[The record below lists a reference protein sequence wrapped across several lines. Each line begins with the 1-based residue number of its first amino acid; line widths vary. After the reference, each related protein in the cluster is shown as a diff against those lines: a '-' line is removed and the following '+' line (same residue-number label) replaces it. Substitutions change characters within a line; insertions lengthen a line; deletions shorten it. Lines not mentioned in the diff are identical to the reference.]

1 MTDEQWLRRESAA
14 LLALL
19 DTCEKPDTWTSIAND
34 CVLEGSAERIYH
46 HHLDPSAHSLER
58 EENDA
63 YAIQG
68 TLLDD
73 PPSPT
78 LVTRLENA
86 YKIAEQRL
94 DEWKRHGYDF
104 MSVFDPR
111 FPGQLRM
118 TIDVPPFLFASGII
132 IPNET
137 AVSVV
142 GSRACTPEGALFA
155 IDCARMLTKR
165 GIGVIAGLAKGIDTF
180 AHKTALADGGRTI
193 AFIGTGI
200 DRQYPAENR
209 DLQKRIENE
218 GLVLSQFM
226 PGAEPTRQTFPMRN
240 ALMSGYGIATIIAD
254 ANEHSG
260 TRIQARQAQRHGRPV
275 ILNHTVMDG
284 TQWGRELADKPGVYV
299 VRDASGA
306 SDALDYIMSIDDVDM
321 LARQLLDAAPA
332 AI

>member
-1 MTDEQWLRRESAA
+1 METPRIRLHVRIRPEIPRTTPHDHRRA
-14 LLALL
+14 
-19 DTCEKPDTWTSIAND
+19 TVPI
-34 CVLEGSAERIYH
+34 RIRH
-46 HHLDPSAHSLER
+46 HHPKRNRSQRRRITSMHPGRRTIRHRLRTHAH
-58 EENDA
+58 
-63 YAIQG
+63 Q
-68 TLLDD
+68 
-73 PPSPT
+73 
-78 LVTRLENA
+78 TRNRSHRRTR
-86 YKIAEQRL
+86 QRH
-94 DEWKRHGYDF
+94 RH
-104 MSVFDPR
+104 
-111 FPGQLRM
+111 LR
-118 TIDVPPFLFASGII
+118 PQ
-132 IPNET
+132 N
-137 AVSVV
+137 
-142 GSRACTPEGALFA
+142 GA
-155 IDCARMLTKR
+155 R
-165 GIGVIAGLAKGIDTF
+165 GR
-180 AHKTALADGGRTI
+180 GRTI

>member
-78 LVTRLENA
+78 FVTRLENA

-118 TIDVPPFLFASGII
+118 TIDVPPFLFASGTI

-142 GSRACTPEGALFA
+142 GSRACTPEGAQFA

-180 AHKTALADGGRTI
+180 AHKTALADGGEPSRSSAPASTVSTRRRT
-193 AFIGTGI
+193 ATCRNASKTKGSCCPSSCRAPNRP
-200 DRQYPAENR
+200 DRRSRCVTRSCPAMA
-209 DLQKRIENE
+209 
-218 GLVLSQFM
+218 S
-226 PGAEPTRQTFPMRN
+226 PPSSPTRTNTP
-240 ALMSGYGIATIIAD
+240 ALAY
-254 ANEHSG
+254 
-260 TRIQARQAQRHGRPV
+260 RLGRPR
-275 ILNHTVMDG
+275 G
-284 TQWGRELADKPGVYV
+284 TAARSSSTIRSWTARNGAANWPTSREYTW
-299 VRDASGA
+299 
-306 SDALDYIMSIDDVDM
+306 
-321 LARQLLDAAPA
+321 
-332 AI
+332 

>member
-1 MTDEQWLRRESAA
+1 MHPGRRTIRHRLR
-14 LLALL
+14 
-19 DTCEKPDTWTSIAND
+19 T
-34 CVLEGSAERIYH
+34 H
-46 HHLDPSAHSLER
+46 AH
-58 EENDA
+58 
-63 YAIQG
+63 Q
-68 TLLDD
+68 
-73 PPSPT
+73 
-78 LVTRLENA
+78 TRN
-86 YKIAEQRL
+86 RS
-94 DEWKRHGYDF
+94 H
-104 MSVFDPR
+104 P
-111 FPGQLRM
+111 
-118 TIDVPPFLFASGII
+118 
-132 IPNET
+132 
-137 AVSVV
+137 
-142 GSRACTPEGALFA
+142 
-155 IDCARMLTKR
+155 
-165 GIGVIAGLAKGIDTF
+165 GLAKGIDTF

-321 LARQLLDAAPA
+321 LARQLFDAAPA

>member
-1 MTDEQWLRRESAA
+1 MHPGRRTIRHRLRTHAHQTRNRSRRR
-14 LLALL
+14 
-19 DTCEKPDTWTSIAND
+19 THQ
-34 CVLEGSAERIYH
+34 RH
-46 HHLDPSAHSLER
+46 RHLRPQ
-58 EENDA
+58 N
-63 YAIQG
+63 
-68 TLLDD
+68 
-73 PPSPT
+73 
-78 LVTRLENA
+78 
-86 YKIAEQRL
+86 
-94 DEWKRHGYDF
+94 
-104 MSVFDPR
+104 
-111 FPGQLRM
+111 
-118 TIDVPPFLFASGII
+118 
-132 IPNET
+132 
-137 AVSVV
+137 
-142 GSRACTPEGALFA
+142 GA
-155 IDCARMLTKR
+155 R
-165 GIGVIAGLAKGIDTF
+165 GR
-180 AHKTALADGGRTI
+180 GRTI

-226 PGAEPTRQTFPMRN
+226 PDAEPTRQTFPMRN

-306 SDALDYIMSIDDVDM
+306 SDALDYTMSIDDVDM